1 MLYSTDRPEFL
12 ERLAALAGGT
22 TYRQPSGARSTSHDW
37 LPDSHAIATA
47 LAYARKD
54 RDDIGPDVAYCW
66 ALQSDAYRQRTV
78 RRLAI
83 MLRSPKTRTVAAHRL
98 TAAEAAW
105 TAMVHNRRAKV
116 NQPADVRPD
125 DWNRLILAAV
135 TLLYQSA
142 WDALADAERA
152 YKRAA

>member
-12 ERLAALAGGT
+12 ERLATLAGST
-22 TYRQPSGARSTSHDW
+22 TYREPSGARSTDHDFM
-37 LPDSHAIATA
+37 PDAHAIAAA
-47 LAYARKD
+47 LAYARRE

-66 ALQSDAYRQRTV
+66 ATQSDAYRQRTT

-83 MLRSPKTRTVAAHRL
+83 MLRSPKTRTLAVHRL

-105 TAMVHNRRAKV
+105 TAMIHNKRAQV
-116 NQPADVRPD
+116 AQPADIRPD
-125 DWNRLILAAV
+125 DWNRLLLAAV
-135 TLLYQSA
+135 TMMYRAA